1 MEYQNIN
8 PDVEFETQDPSEIP
22 RDRIKSVLLKKP
34 DITKFIHI
42 YSYEKDKNILT
53 SFNDVNTC
61 LDNTSKRLNINMEEL
76 SSYLFEDKKFKLYPP
91 LKYNLDNF
99 KPKSSSHKLDD
110 NFLNNIALY
119 RDKYSDIMTNNV
131 KSQDKT
137 YLGRYNVLQIPI
149 KLDLDINFNKYSQP
163 QNEFFIHICSPFDLY
178 NLLTLNNPLF
188 LKRVTFTKY
197 DWVPY
202 SNQWGQSYKGDKKKG
217 TYRTSTIQKDIF
229 DEDLYINEM
238 SRLFFNILYVQSLNK
253 CRELVWPILGMDFY
267 HNYIKQ
273 GVYSDKNRLMM
284 LKRRVIDKFIE
295 IFKIMNKKN
304 KMTLNIVIG
313 DKEND
318 ILNLESIYNSVINYS
333 KIKLYINKDAIDL
346 ANELSN
352 KGKRVS
358 LVIDENMDRI
368 GNYWYDSKNKNTIT
382 RKHSITEN
390 IFRRSTNLGLLSI
403 NYLNRSKYIE
413 DDLDKDKI
421 IEISMPDFKDW
432 YNNPMKKYDTLDITD
447 VAQKEINEITN

>member
-1 MEYQNIN
+1 
-8 PDVEFETQDPSEIP
+8 
-22 RDRIKSVLLKKP
+22 
-34 DITKFIHI
+34 
-42 YSYEKDKNILT
+42 
-53 SFNDVNTC
+53 
-61 LDNTSKRLNINMEEL
+61 
-76 SSYLFEDKKFKLYPP
+76 
-91 LKYNLDNF
+91 
-99 KPKSSSHKLDD
+99 
-110 NFLNNIALY
+110 
-119 RDKYSDIMTNNV
+119 
-131 KSQDKT
+131 
-137 YLGRYNVLQIPI
+137 
-149 KLDLDINFNKYSQP
+149 
-163 QNEFFIHICSPFDLY
+163 
-178 NLLTLNNPLF
+178 
-188 LKRVTFTKY
+188 
-197 DWVPY
+197 
-202 SNQWGQSYKGDKKKG
+202 
-217 TYRTSTIQKDIF
+217 
-229 DEDLYINEM
+229 
-238 SRLFFNILYVQSLNK
+238 
-253 CRELVWPILGMDFY
+253 
-267 HNYIKQ
+267 
-273 GVYSDKNRLMM
+273 
-284 LKRRVIDKFIE
+284 
-295 IFKIMNKKN
+295 MNKKN

-352 KGKRVS
+352 KDKRVS